1 TMSMSG
7 RLHHGIM
14 YVTDMYRQQAEA
26 TGWAARLSAVPAP
39 FAFIG
44 GQGSGIA
51 AFLRK
56 DYGIAL
62 KTERAASDKL
72 ARAQPVAAAW
82 NRGEVRLPKG
92 APITTEIEA
101 EALAVTGDSK
111 EDAHGDLAH
120 ARAGLTPAL
129 TRKRTTDP
137 ATAKRIY
144 R

>member
-26 TGWAARLSAVPAP
+26 TEWAARLRAVPAP

-44 GQGSGIA
+44 GQESGIA

-62 KTERAASDKL
+62 KTERAVSDKL
-72 ARAQPVAAAW
+72 ARAHPVATAW

-101 EALAVTGDSK
+101 EARDFTGDSK
-111 EDAHGDLAH
+111 VDAHDDIVDALAALHH
-120 ARAGLTPAL
+120 ALVGKTPQVFV
-129 TRKRTTDP
+129 
-137 ATAKRIY
+137 
-144 R
+144 